1 MRKICTK
8 CVPRVLNEE
17 QNANH
22 WQISKH
28 KATEDETFPRLQ
40 LTDPFRDMKS
50 SSSRLFASNIE
61 YGTRCWTSISTT
73 RLHGT
78 QPYVIQPIQMIKLTT
93 NMIII
98 INGNNQYLVY
108 TCLSNLDEVS
118 LYISGS
124 SSHYVKIVSV
134 SQKLLFFC

>member
-1 MRKICTK
+1 MHEMCPKSFERRTK
-8 CVPRVLNEE
+8 CESL
-17 QNANH
+17 ANFKT
-22 WQISKH
+22 QGYRRRNLPSPAINGSV
-28 KATEDETFPRLQ
+28 
-40 LTDPFRDMKS
+40 PFRDMKS

-108 TCLSNLDEVS
+108 ACLSNLDEVS

-124 SSHYVKIVSV
+124 SSHYVKIVSI